1 MNIGRRQFPQFVGV
15 AAAAVVL
22 VALCAHVARSQTTR
36 TIKIVVPV
44 APGGATD
51 ILARLLAQQI
61 GRAKGPTIVI
71 ENRPGAGS
79 VIGTEA
85 VARATPDG
93 GTLLIN
99 SNSILIAPHLRKL
112 SYEPLSSF
120 EPICLL
126 VRLPFVVIVNTA
138 SPYAT
143 LADLIG
149 AAHAKPG
156 QLTLAGAG
164 PATIPHIAVEMLK
177 RAAKVN
183 MVFVPYPGAAPA
195 VNALLGQHVTA
206 ALVDYAGVAE
216 HLKARKL
223 RALATGSRDRIE
235 SSPEVP
241 TVAESGYKDYEED
254 LWYGVLAPA
263 KTPEAMISQLT
274 GWFTAALQAP
284 ETNSKLVA
292 QGFHPVGTCGA
303 DFAAH
308 MRKQYDDYGRI
319 VREANIKTE

>member
-15 AAAAVVL
+15 AAALVV
-22 VALCAHVARSQTTR
+22 VALSGHIAWSQTTR

-61 GRAKGPTIVI
+61 GRAKGPTMVI

-143 LADLIG
+143 LADLIS
-149 AAHAKPG
+149 ARPMPN
-156 QLTLAGAG
+156 LA
-164 PATIPHIAVEMLK
+164 
-177 RAAKVN
+177 
-183 MVFVPYPGAAPA
+183 
-195 VNALLGQHVTA
+195 
-206 ALVDYAGVAE
+206 
-216 HLKARKL
+216 
-223 RALATGSRDRIE
+223 S
-235 SSPEVP
+235 
-241 TVAESGYKDYEED
+241 
-254 LWYGVLAPA
+254 
-263 KTPEAMISQLT
+263 
-274 GWFTAALQAP
+274 
-284 ETNSKLVA
+284 
-292 QGFHPVGTCGA
+292 
-303 DFAAH
+303 
-308 MRKQYDDYGRI
+308 
-319 VREANIKTE
+319 